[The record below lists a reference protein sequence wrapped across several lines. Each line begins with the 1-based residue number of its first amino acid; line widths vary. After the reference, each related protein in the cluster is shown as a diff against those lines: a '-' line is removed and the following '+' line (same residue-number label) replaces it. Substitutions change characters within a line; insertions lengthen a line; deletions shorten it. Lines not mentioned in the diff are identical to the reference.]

1 MDYFD
6 KEYCIEVTGDYACF
20 TQPAFKAERFS
31 YPVPTPSAMRNI
43 LQSIFWVKGAT
54 EWEITK
60 IEVLKPIQ
68 FEVIKMNEVG
78 GIRNLSGSK
87 LTKRELQAPA
97 GKVITKKVKLPAPIY
112 IDNNRLQRVSSVLK
126 DVAYRIYA
134 KLVFIPIR
142 ERSPRDQEITKAK
155 LAQKG
160 TKDENPGK
168 YYAEFERRIKSGGCF
183 QQPYLGIREYSCSF
197 ELVEHPKPMGIPQDQ
212 DLGIMLYDLD
222 FENNP
227 TNPTPLFFHAR
238 MKQGVIHVP
247 NIKSKEILR

>member
-31 YPVPTPSAMRNI
+31 YPVPTPSAARNI

-54 EWEITK
+54 EWVVTK

-78 GIRNLSGSK
+78 EIRTFPNTK
-87 LTKRELQAPA
+87 LTKKEIQAPA
-97 GKVITKKVKLPAPIY
+97 EKGLKKRIKLPEPIY
-112 IDNNRLQRVSSVLK
+112 INKDRQQRASCILK

-134 KLVFIPIR
+134 KLVFIPIHK
-142 ERSPRDQEITKAK
+142 RSSRDQEITKAK

-160 TKDENPGK
+160 TNDENPGK
-168 YYAEFERRIKSGGCF
+168 YYGEFERRIKSGGCF
-183 QQPYLGIREYSCSF
+183 HQPYLGIREYSCSF
-197 ELVEHPKPMGIPQDQ
+197 ELIENPQPMGIHLSQ

-222 FENNP
+222 FANNP
-227 TNPTPLFFHAR
+227 TSPDPLFFHAR
-238 MKQGVIHVP
+238 MHQGVIHIP
-247 NIKSKEILR
+247 NINSEEILR